1 MQHTSRPLEVDMI
14 GSQAQIATDDIVV
27 STADSAD
34 NVDIVDVIGSKT
46 DTFAGDSI
54 YSRLDEV
61 YDNLN
66 LERKV
71 YPTLAAGATVVSA
84 AADWTLGAYAEV
96 VPASTVTN
104 NFHVLNVSIE
114 SMDKNA
120 VFQLELYKGAG
131 DDLIT
136 SVRFAV
142 VGGFWGNSVYM
153 VGAEEVEANARIR
166 ARLASS
172 DGSANQ
178 ATATISICY
187 YEHV

>member
-1 MQHTSRPLEVDMI
+1 MI
-14 GSQAQIATDDIVV
+14 GSQAQLATADFVV
-27 STADSAD
+27 PSADSAA
-34 NVDIVDVIGSKT
+34 NVDIADVIGNKT
-46 DTFAGDSI
+46 DTHNGDSV

-61 YDNLN
+61 YDQLN

-71 YPTLAAGATVVSA
+71 YPTLAAGTTVVSG

-96 VPASTVTN
+96 VPASTITN
-104 NFHVLNVSIE
+104 DFHILNVAIE
-114 SMDKNA
+114 SMNQNA

-136 SVRFAV
+136 TVRFSV
-142 VGGFWGNSVYM
+142 VGGFWGNSIYV

-172 DGSANQ
+172 DGLANQ
-178 ATATISICY
+178 ATATISLCY
-187 YEHV
+187 YEHT